1 MSSIDGRKVNFRD
14 KPEWVGLVMGDSF
27 TPGTVRV
34 DWSEPIRRTGI
45 HHVKDLVVLDAPPTQ
60 DDLKMM
66 YAGYRLVDG
75 EWVPPE
81 HPSG

>member
-1 MSSIDGRKVNFRD
+1 MSKIDGRLVNFRG
-14 KPEWVGLVMGDSF
+14 KPEWVGIVMGDNIS
-27 TPGTVRV
+27 PGTVRV
-34 DWSEPIRRTGI
+34 DWSEPIRQTGI

-60 DDLKMM
+60 EDLAMM

-81 HPSG
+81 QPGR